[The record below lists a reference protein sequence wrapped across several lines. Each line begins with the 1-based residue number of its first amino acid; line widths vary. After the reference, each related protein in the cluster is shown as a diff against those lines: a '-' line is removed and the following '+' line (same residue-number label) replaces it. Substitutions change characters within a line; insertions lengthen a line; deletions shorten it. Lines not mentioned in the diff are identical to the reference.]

1 MRTALLV
8 ALSLAACA
16 PRSAERL
23 PAEGPAGG
31 ARAEMHALSRDF
43 LAAFFRIH
51 PEWATEAGWPGADHA
66 AVGDVTPAGVEAR
79 HAEEDRLLARARTID
94 LTALAGGPEEVERAI
109 LVEALEAQQGARI
122 CRFELWDVSSIAGW
136 QGEYASLATAQPV
149 GTPALRAAAIARVRA
164 IARRVDADVENLRE
178 GVRTGHVATRENV
191 ERVAKELDRLLATP
205 PADWPYA
212 SPASRDADPAFQK
225 DLVAAIADD
234 LAPAARR
241 YRDTLRGEYLARARS
256 TPSLLAN
263 ADGERCYVAALRVST
278 TLATDAYKVHRT
290 GLERMSAIQAEMRA
304 LGERAFGT
312 SDVPALLRRLRED
325 PTLRFRSAAD
335 VVANGRG
342 AVARAAEAM
351 PRFLGH
357 PPKAPVEVRPYP
369 EFLRGSAPA
378 ERYTTSFASGKLAG
392 TYWIDALTPLE
403 KPRAQAQAIAFHETI
418 PGHHLQIAVG
428 LERGANELGRYVLFS
443 GFAEGWGLYAEGLAG
458 ELGLYGDDVD
468 RLGALSMQAF
478 RAARLVVD
486 SGLNALGWD
495 RKRAIDYLVSN
506 AGVTEDLAAS
516 EVDRYVAWP
525 GQASSY
531 LLGAI
536 EIRALRKAAEDALGP
551 RFDLRAFH
559 DAVLEDGCVPLPYL
573 REKLGR
579 WTRERVAKGAP
590 ASP

>member
-1 MRTALLV
+1 
-8 ALSLAACA
+8 
-16 PRSAERL
+16 
-23 PAEGPAGG
+23 
-31 ARAEMHALSRDF
+31 MHALSKDY
-43 LAAFFRIH
+43 LAVFFRH
-51 PEWATEAGWPGADHA
+51 QPEWATGVGWVTADHA
-66 AVGDVTPAGVEAR
+66 AVEDVSPAGVAAW
-79 HAEEDRLLARARTID
+79 HAEQDRLLAQARAID
-94 LTALAGGPEEVERAI
+94 PAALAGGPEAAERAI
-109 LVEALEAQQGARI
+109 LIEALEASQAARV
-122 CRFELWDVSSIAGW
+122 CRFELWDVSSVGGW
-136 QGEYASLATAQPV
+136 QGEYASLAEAQPV

-164 IARRVDADVENLRE
+164 LARRVDAEVENLRE

-191 ERVAKELDRLLATP
+191 ERVAAELDRLLATP

-212 SPASRDADPAFQK
+212 SPAARDRDPAFREG
-225 DLVAAIADD
+225 LVAAVAED

-241 YRDTLRGEYLARARS
+241 YRDHLRGEYLARARR

-278 TLATDAYKVHRT
+278 TLATDAYKVHRA
-290 GLERMSAIQAEMRA
+290 GLERMAAIHAEIRA

-325 PTLRFRSAAD
+325 PALRFRTAEE
-335 VVANGRG
+335 VVAHGRG

-378 ERYTTSFASGKLAG
+378 ERYTTSFASGALTG
-392 TYWIDALTPLE
+392 TYWIDALTPAA
-403 KPRAQAQAIAFHETI
+403 KPRAQAEATAFHETI

-443 GFAEGWGLYAEGLAG
+443 GFAEGWALYAEGLAG
-458 ELGLYGDDVD
+458 ELGLYTDDVE

-478 RAARLVVD
+478 RAGRLVVD

-495 RKRAIDYLVSN
+495 RRRAIDYLVVN
-506 AGVTEDLAAS
+506 AGLTEETAAS

-525 GQASSY
+525 GQAASY
-531 LLGAI
+531 MLGAT

-559 DAVLEDGCVPLPYL
+559 DVVLEDGCVPLPYL
-573 REKLGR
+573 REKLER
-579 WTRERVAKGAP
+579 WTRERAGGDRP
-590 ASP
+590 R